1 MMLKLFLVLTLI
13 SVFEALP
20 VQDDAL
26 LFSPESRQAME
37 QMAQEL
43 ELSTGI
49 RFFVLVE
56 ETFHLE
62 NFDSSSRSAFA
73 RFIEPVAN
81 TRGAMIFLQLE
92 KGSRRG
98 RVSFSLGLGLQGAME
113 REAVREILKDMIQAL
128 SRDQNYQKKLVEGV
142 SRFIKNLKDYAQKSP
157 AVSPDPEKQ
166 STLEVEPAVSSSKF
180 FWIASVLLISFII
193 SLALFVWSR
202 RKCPRCG
209 SRLHVNIRPLSHGE
223 SRYKRIKIIKCFD
236 CNYFRKY
243 LF

>member
-1 MMLKLFLVLTLI
+1 MILRLFLILI
-13 SVFEALP
+13 LLRIFKASP

-37 QMAQEL
+37 QMIGDL
-43 ELSTGI
+43 EVRTGI
-49 RFFVLVE
+49 RFFILVE

-73 RFIEPVAN
+73 RFIEPVKN

-98 RVSFSLGLGLQGAME
+98 RVSFSLGLGLQGAMD
-113 REAVREILKDMIQAL
+113 REEVREILKGMIHAL

-142 SRFIKNLKDYAQKSP
+142 SRFVQSLLEYVKRN
-157 AVSPDPEKQ
+157 PEVNSEQEVPQ
-166 STLEVEPAVSSSKF
+166 SLEIEPTVSSSKF
-180 FWIASVLLISFII
+180 FWIVSVLLISFII

-223 SRYKRIKIIKCFD
+223 SGYKRIKIIKCFD